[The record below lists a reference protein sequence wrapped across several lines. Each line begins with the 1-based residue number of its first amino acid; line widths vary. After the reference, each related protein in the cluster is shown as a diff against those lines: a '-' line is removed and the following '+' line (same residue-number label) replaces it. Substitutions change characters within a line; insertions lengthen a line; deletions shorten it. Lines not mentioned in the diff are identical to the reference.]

1 MRTAVTGKGKLR
13 FRTLLISIFFLS
25 PGENGS
31 ISFSW
36 LANYQLFFALK
47 KEGIDI
53 PGWENDF
60 LVKIL
65 AGKSP

>member
-1 MRTAVTGKGKLR
+1 MRTAVTGKGKV
-13 FRTLLISIFFLS
+13 SEHYLS
-25 PGENGS
+25 PFFSNHLEKMAQFLFPGWLI
-31 ISFSW
+31 ISYFLLW
-36 LANYQLFFALK
+36 K

-65 AGKSP
+65 AGKSS